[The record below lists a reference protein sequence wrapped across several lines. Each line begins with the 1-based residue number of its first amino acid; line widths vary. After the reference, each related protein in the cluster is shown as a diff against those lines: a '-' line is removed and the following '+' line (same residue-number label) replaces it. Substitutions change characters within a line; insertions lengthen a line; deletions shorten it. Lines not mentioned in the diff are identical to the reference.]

1 MKELANIEFY
11 NTPEGEVM
19 MHDEEGVRVFT
30 DKEREVIMKVILRLT
45 EFYPEALKGLSEWF
59 EKSRYNH
66 RFFEFLIV
74 KQFLKC
80 NFGNFDS
87 VLDVDQFGTFHFEEV
102 SCPLRVACKY
112 EGVVCKPKFNTRLS
126 ERELEVMRFLCNGAS
141 VDKVAD
147 SLFLSPATVVTHKR
161 NALQRLD
168 LHSLSEFMNYA
179 HKNKIFKEE

>member
-30 DKEREVIMKVILRLT
+30 DKEREVIMKVIFRLT

-59 EKSRYNH
+59 EKSRYNR

-87 VLDVDQFGTFHFEEV
+87 VLDVDQFGIFHFEEV
-102 SCPLRVACKY
+102 ACPLRGACKY

-126 ERELEVMRFLCNGAS
+126 ERELEVMRFYVMARVWIRWLIVFFYHRQPLPRIKETPCNGWTYTLYQS
-141 VDKVAD
+141 
-147 SLFLSPATVVTHKR
+147 S
-161 NALQRLD
+161 
-168 LHSLSEFMNYA
+168 
-179 HKNKIFKEE
+179 